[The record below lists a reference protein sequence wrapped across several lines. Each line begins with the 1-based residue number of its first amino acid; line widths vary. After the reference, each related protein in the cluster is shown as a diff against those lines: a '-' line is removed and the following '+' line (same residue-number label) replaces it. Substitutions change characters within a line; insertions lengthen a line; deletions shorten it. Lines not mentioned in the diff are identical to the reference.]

1 MKKNPVNWFE
11 IPVNELD
18 RAKKFYESVFD
29 IELTELGMD
38 PWKMY
43 QFPMVDNTYGSAGT
57 LVKANGYKPSHE
69 GTMIYF
75 SVGDIEETLKKV
87 IASGGK
93 IILPKMS
100 IHEYG
105 FIAHF
110 RRQRRQQNRSSFND
124 MIHSTCS
131 IQNNK

>member
-1 MKKNPVNWFE
+1 
-11 IPVNELD
+11 
-18 RAKKFYESVFD
+18 VFD
-29 IELTELGMD
+29 VELTELGMD

-43 QFPMVDNTYGSAGT
+43 QFPMVDDTYGSAGT
-57 LVKANGYKPSHE
+57 LVKADGYKPSHE

-87 IASGGK
+87 IANGGT

-110 RRQRRQQNRSSFND
+110 EDSEGNR
-124 MIHSTCS
+124 IALHSMT
-131 IQNNK
+131 